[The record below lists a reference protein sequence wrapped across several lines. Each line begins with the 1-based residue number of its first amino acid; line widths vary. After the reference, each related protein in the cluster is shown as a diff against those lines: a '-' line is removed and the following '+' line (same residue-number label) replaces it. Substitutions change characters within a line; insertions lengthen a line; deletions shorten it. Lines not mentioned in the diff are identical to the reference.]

1 MTCARRSKKFRFLE
15 TQNRDNGSCENAF
28 STCCH
33 RQAVILLIRCD
44 RKPKKDLRLV
54 LAPLFR
60 QLANIVSGP
69 CGLTGCLC
77 TQWMEEALEC
87 KSFTT
92 FLQQCEIPPSA
103 ARRLQSQR
111 CFLVSARYTHAGQ
124 SSPTAWVQRRG
135 KEKPNK
141 EDEGAL
147 SWQSVIQR
155 PA

>member
-1 MTCARRSKKFRFLE
+1 MF
-15 TQNRDNGSCENAF
+15 
-28 STCCH
+28 
-33 RQAVILLIRCD
+33 
-44 RKPKKDLRLV
+44 
-54 LAPLFR
+54 APLFR
-60 QLANIVSGP
+60 HLANIVSGP
-69 CGLTGCLC
+69 RCLTGCLC
-77 TQWMEEALEC
+77 TQWMEQAMEC

-111 CFLVSARYTHAGQ
+111 CFLVSARDTHPGQ

-147 SWQSVIQR
+147 SWRSVIQR
-155 PA
+155 PARCMTPKSRFRMRCESQSRSNHVLSWTRLEHLTRLLLPDPRLKF